1 MFSLSRVRES
11 SHVSAMADA
20 AAVSHTCGVCGE
32 GFASKNKLFKHLKG
46 SAECA
51 KASVCVHAPICGMWH
66 PQYKQHKHHANCLNA
81 GTHIHA
87 RAPML
92 TQNLHARARA
102 YARTLTRACT
112 HAQGH
117 ERPAHLML
125 PEVCSRES
133 RCYAARDLHNA
144 SSNVCRVP

>member
-1 MFSLSRVRES
+1 
-11 SHVSAMADA
+11 MADA

-51 KASVCVHAPICGMWH
+51 KASVCVHAPMRHVASSI
-66 PQYKQHKHHANCLNA
+66 QATQASLNA

-112 HAQGH
+112 HA
-117 ERPAHLML
+117 
-125 PEVCSRES
+125 
-133 RCYAARDLHNA
+133 
-144 SSNVCRVP
+144 